1 MKKVNGKG
9 DIKWALKHVKR
20 YSITLLKRCMK
31 ILSPKILFFTYQ
43 ISKDLKKKKKFWQH
57 SMFAMVGGERHPP
70 AMLAGV
76 QTDSTLVEAI
86 W

>member
-1 MKKVNGKG
+1 MHEN
-9 DIKWALKHVKR
+9 
-20 YSITLLKRCMK
+20 S
-31 ILSPKILFFTYQ
+31 
-43 ISKDLKKKKKFWQH
+43 ISKNTILHLSDQQRFKKKKKFWQH